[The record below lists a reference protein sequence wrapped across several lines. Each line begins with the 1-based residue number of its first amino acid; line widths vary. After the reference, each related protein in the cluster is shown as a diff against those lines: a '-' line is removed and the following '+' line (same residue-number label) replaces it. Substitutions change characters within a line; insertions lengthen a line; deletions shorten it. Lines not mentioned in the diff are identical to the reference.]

1 MAKPLVSAA
10 LLLVSSTALLFTLFY
25 KFDITAYSY
34 IVAMPVVYNVYN
46 LIAALMFAVWQD
58 ISDKLINKVCML
70 VSKY

>member
-1 MAKPLVSAA
+1 VAKLLVSAA

-46 LIAALMFAVWQD
+46 LIAALMFAV
-58 ISDKLINKVCML
+58 
-70 VSKY
+70 